1 MRYRFDHRICGYR
14 VYEVEVMTWLKGYR
28 TYIWNAAGI
37 FLTAFT
43 EFDWASLGF
52 PPTVAAWIGFGV
64 MIGNLYLRTVTNTE
78 PGKSE

>member
-1 MRYRFDHRICGYR
+1 
-14 VYEVEVMTWLKGYR
+14 MTWIKGYR
-28 TYIWNAAGI
+28 TFVWNAAGI

-43 EFDWASLGF
+43 GFDWASLGLAS
-52 PPTVAAWIGFGV
+52 TTAAWIGFVV